1 MKIISRTEFLK
12 MPKGTVF
19 CKFPRFNEKTR
30 SYRTYTFG
38 IDEPCIKMD
47 DPGEMENDYYSLGIG
62 SDFEPAG
69 IQGCN
74 DRDEIYM
81 DMERNLG
88 KEVPFDYSYGRDG
101 LFETDDEVGYAIFG
115 RDEVEKMI
123 NVLQEALNTA
133 YGHRTVEGN
142 REHLSPEMEVLLSRK
157 TEELD
162 LSVRTLYMLKA
173 NGIETVRDLCRL
185 KKNHCL
191 YLRNCGKR
199 SFAELDDFLTAHG
212 LTWGMNF

>member
-19 CKFPRFNEKTR
+19 CKFPRFDEKTR

-62 SDFEPAG
+62 SDLEPAG
-69 IQGCN
+69 AQGCN
-74 DRDEIYM
+74 DMDEVYA

-101 LFETDDEVGYAIFG
+101 MFETDDEVGYAIFG
-115 RDEVEKMI
+115 RYEVEKMI
-123 NVLQEALNTA
+123 NVLQESLNTA
-133 YGHRTVEGN
+133 YGHRPVEGAS
-142 REHLSPEMEVLLSRK
+142 EQLSPEIKALLSRK

-162 LSVRTLYMLKA
+162 LSVRTRNILRA
-173 NGIETVRDLCRL
+173 NGIDTILDLCRL
-185 KKNHCL
+185 RKIDWLNFRNGGKKSL
-191 YLRNCGKR
+191 
-199 SFAELDDFLTAHG
+199 AELDDFMKAYN
-212 LTWGMNF
+212 LTWGMNV

>member
-19 CKFPRFNEKTR
+19 CKFPRFDEKTR

-38 IDEPCIKMD
+38 IDEPCIKMN
-47 DPGEMENDYYSLGIG
+47 DPGEMENDYYALGVG
-62 SDFEPAG
+62 SDLEPIG
-69 IQGCN
+69 VQGCN
-74 DRDEIYM
+74 DMNEFYM

-101 LFETDDEVGYAIFG
+101 MFETDDEVGYAIFS

-133 YGHRTVEGN
+133 YGH
-142 REHLSPEMEVLLSRK
+142 
-157 TEELD
+157 
-162 LSVRTLYMLKA
+162 
-173 NGIETVRDLCRL
+173 
-185 KKNHCL
+185 
-191 YLRNCGKR
+191 
-199 SFAELDDFLTAHG
+199 
-212 LTWGMNF
+212 

>member
-19 CKFPRFNEKTR
+19 CKFPRFDEKTR

-47 DPGEMENDYYSLGIG
+47 DPGEMDNDYYSLGIG

-69 IQGCN
+69 TQGSN
-74 DRDEIYM
+74 DRDEVYA

-101 LFETDDEVGYAIFG
+101 MFETDDEVGYAIFS
-115 RDEVEKMI
+115 RDEVQMI
-123 NVLQEALNTA
+123 ISELQDAL
-133 YGHRTVEGN
+133 
-142 REHLSPEMEVLLSRK
+142 K
-157 TEELD
+157 TGYKED
-162 LSVRTLYMLKA
+162 
-173 NGIETVRDLCRL
+173 
-185 KKNHCL
+185 
-191 YLRNCGKR
+191 
-199 SFAELDDFLTAHG
+199 
-212 LTWGMNF
+212 